1 MFSVSL
7 FYPLTPFY
15 ISNTDKLQIYFV
27 DNIINNMRKIKTKQ
41 MYKQNIKKFIV
52 MDINEYLDEKYEIL
66 CGCNCV
72 ICNPYYGDFFEYF
85 ILQDE
90 WIYKNTAFE
99 M

>member
-1 MFSVSL
+1 
-7 FYPLTPFY
+7 
-15 ISNTDKLQIYFV
+15 
-27 DNIINNMRKIKTKQ
+27 MRKIKTKQ

-85 ILQDE
+85 I
-90 WIYKNTAFE
+90 
-99 M
+99 